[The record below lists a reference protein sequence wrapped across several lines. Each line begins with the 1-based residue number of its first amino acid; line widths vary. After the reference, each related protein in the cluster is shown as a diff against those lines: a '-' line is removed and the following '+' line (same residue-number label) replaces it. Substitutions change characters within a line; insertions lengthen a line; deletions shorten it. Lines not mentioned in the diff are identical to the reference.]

1 MSKRRIFMKKRIL
14 AVVLAVLALGLCL
27 CSCKG
32 SEGKTPA
39 TADVAAAINNS
50 GEFQELI
57 ALTEDNISRRYYGI
71 DLEAI
76 EEFEVL
82 VCSSGAMADEIAV
95 FKMKDKEDVEDML
108 DVVRERKQEL
118 YDRFVDYVPEEINKI
133 NNAVIGSNG
142 NYVYFVVSG
151 DNSAAKKAAEGC
163 F

>member
-1 MSKRRIFMKKRIL
+1 MKKKIL
-14 AVVLAVLALGLCL
+14 AIVLAVLSLVICL

-50 GEFQELI
+50 GEFEELI

-95 FKMKDKEDVEDML
+95 FKMKEKDDVEDMRE
-108 DVVRERKQEL
+108 VVLERKQEL
-118 YDRFVDYVPEEINKI
+118 YDSFVDYVPTEISKI
-133 NNAVIGSNG
+133 ENAIVSSNG
-142 NYVYFVVSG
+142 NYVYFIVCK
-151 DNSAAKKAAEGC
+151 DRDAAKKAAEGC

>member
-1 MSKRRIFMKKRIL
+1 MKKRIL

-95 FKMKDKEDVEDML
+95 FKMKEKDDVEDMRE
-108 DVVRERKQEL
+108 VVLERKQEL
-118 YDRFVDYVPEEINKI
+118 YDSFVDYVPTEISKI
-133 NNAVIGSNG
+133 ENAIISSNG
-142 NYVYFVVSG
+142 NYVYFIVCK
-151 DNSAAKKAAEGC
+151 DRDAAKKAAESC

>member
-1 MSKRRIFMKKRIL
+1 MKKLLSFALVIL
-14 AVVLAVLALGLCL
+14 SVFCL
-27 CSCKG
+27 CACNKE
-32 SEGKTPA
+32 EGKTPA
-39 TADVAAAINNS
+39 TADVAAIIS
-50 GEFQELI
+50 DSVEFTELI
-57 ALTEDNISRRYYGI
+57 ALTDDNIGPRYYGI

-76 EEFEVL
+76 EEYEVL
-82 VCSSGAMADEIAV
+82 VCSSGALADEVAV

-133 NNAVIGSNG
+133 NNAVIGSKG
-142 NYVYFVVSG
+142 NYVYFVVSS

>member
-1 MSKRRIFMKKRIL
+1 MKKL
-14 AVVLAVLALGLCL
+14 FCFALVIVSVFCL
-27 CSCKG
+27 CSCNK
-32 SEGKTPA
+32 EQGKTPA
-39 TADVAAAINNS
+39 TADVAAVIS
-50 GEFQELI
+50 DSTEFTELI
-57 ALTEDNISRRYYGI
+57 ALTKDNIGSRYYGI
-71 DLEAI
+71 DLDAI
-76 EEFEVL
+76 EEYEVL
-82 VCSSGAMADEIAV
+82 VCSSAAAPDEIAV

-118 YDRFVDYVPEEINKI
+118 YDRFVDYRPNEINKI

>member
-1 MSKRRIFMKKRIL
+1 MKKRIF
-14 AVVLAVLALGLCL
+14 AVVLAVLALTVCL
-27 CSCKG
+27 CSCK
-32 SEGKTPA
+32 SEEGKTPA

-50 GEFQELI
+50 GEFEELI

-95 FKMKDKEDVEDML
+95 FKMKEKDDVEDMRE
-108 DVVRERKQEL
+108 VVLERKQEL
-118 YDRFVDYVPEEINKI
+118 YDSFVDYVPEEISKI
-133 NNAVIGSNG
+133 ENAIISSNG
-142 NYVYFVVSG
+142 NYVYFIVC
-151 DNSAAKKAAEGC
+151 DDRDAAKKAAEGC

>member
-1 MSKRRIFMKKRIL
+1 MKKLLSFALVIL
-14 AVVLAVLALGLCL
+14 SVFCL
-27 CSCKG
+27 CACNKQ
-32 SEGKTPA
+32 EGKTPA
-39 TADVAAAINNS
+39 TADVAAIIS
-50 GEFQELI
+50 DSTEFTELI
-57 ALTEDNISRRYYGI
+57 ALTDDNIGPRYYGI

-76 EEFEVL
+76 EEYEVL
-82 VCSSGAMADEIAV
+82 VCSSGALADEVAV

-108 DVVRERKQEL
+108 DVVRERKQDL

-151 DNSAAKKAAEGC
+151 NNSAAKKAAEGC